1 MAEEFA
7 MPTAAGQE
15 GEQAAAAAAAAI
27 QDATAGLREMGD
39 SVRSAVREVGSFG
52 RSLGFAVSKVGA
64 IAGGV
69 GKGFIADTMAT
80 AVSNQMR
87 IGGDFNRNLTLG
99 ALQAARELPFGLG
112 NAFADVTDP
121 LSRATGRTLAVTGP
135 IARFGGQVN
144 PEARQ
149 ELFSRNLE
157 AARREHAE
165 GIDVGI
171 TAASDASVAAAIA
184 GTTLGR
190 MLDAVGD
197 LMQ

>member
-1 MAEEFA
+1 MAEEFS

-39 SVRSAVREVGSFG
+39 SVRSTVREVGSFG

-87 IGGDFNRNLTLG
+87 VGGDFNRNITLG
-99 ALQAARELPFGLG
+99 ALQAARELPFGIG

-121 LSRATGRTLAVTGP
+121 LSRAVGRTMSVVGP
-135 IARFGGQVN
+135 IARFGGQVD
-144 PEARQ
+144 PEALQ
-149 ELFSRNLE
+149 ELFT
-157 AARREHAE
+157 REHEAE
-165 GIDVGI
+165 KRVHGMGLDVGVV
-171 TAASDASVAAAIA
+171 AASDASVAQAIA
-184 GTTLGR
+184 GTTTGR
-190 MLDAVGD
+190 ILDMVGD
-197 LMQ
+197 LFQ